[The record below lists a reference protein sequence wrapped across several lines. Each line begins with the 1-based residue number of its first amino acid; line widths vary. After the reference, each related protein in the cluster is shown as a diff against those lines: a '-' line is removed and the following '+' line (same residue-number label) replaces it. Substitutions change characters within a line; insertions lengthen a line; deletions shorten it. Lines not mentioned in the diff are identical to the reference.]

1 MELLY
6 FDDAVNCA
14 EVSRTYSGRI
24 VNYCGLWLVAWNV
37 QVHDLEIEKIVE
49 CNEKDGNREPCAR
62 TSYDEEEL
70 FFLHDDSIQHV
81 C

>member
-49 CNEKDGNREPCAR
+49 CNENDCGCEPCAG
-62 TSYDEEEL
+62 TSYNEEEFVL
-70 FFLHDDSIQHV
+70 FHREM